1 MEKEGERGRE
11 GETERGGAESDGE
24 RGEKRKRRKNK
35 ASEREYSHQQLQLA
49 TLNPSL
55 PGETLH
61 TEIWKN
67 THTHTPPSWY
77 PPHVLAP
84 AREAWLI

>member
-1 MEKEGERGRE
+1 M
-11 GETERGGAESDGE
+11 AESDGE
-24 RGEKRKRRKNK
+24 REKGLGSDGERREKKKKKKKKR
-35 ASEREYSHQQLQLA
+35 ASEREHSHQQLQLA

-67 THTHTPPSWY
+67 THTHTHTPPSWY
-77 PPHVLAP
+77 PPHALAP